1 MKKLIIMFIVIN
13 SYLSFGQEIVS
24 INFNTGDQELNTHL
38 SDINSYAK
46 SNMELFRKDMSDK
59 FGVTREQ
66 LDQLITK
73 ERRQPADVYYGYN
86 LAQVTGKSFPTI
98 IKMRTDKK
106 GWGSI
111 AEDLGIKPGSNE
123 FKALKNTSL
132 KNISKDQMKKNKD
145 GKNKSVTFD
154 TGDTDINI
162 HLSEV
167 NAYAI
172 SNMDLFRKDLNEK
185 FGATKA
191 DLDRYLVKERKQPAD
206 VYYGYNLSRSTG
218 KSFQSIMKMQT
229 DKKGWGSLAKDLN
242 IKPGSSEFKALKNS
256 TLKNISKEQ
265 LKNYD
270 KEKSNSEK
278 SKDQDDK
285 TKQTE
290 KKSNNDQNQIKDDS
304 KKTDKPNK
312 NK

>member
-1 MKKLIIMFIVIN
+1 MNKLIIMFIVIN

-24 INFNTGDQELNTHL
+24 INFNTGDKELNTHL

-46 SNMELFRKDMSDK
+46 SNMDLFRKDMSDK

-73 ERRQPADVYYGYN
+73 ERKEPADVYYGYN
-86 LAQVTGKSFPTI
+86 LAQVTGKPFPTV
-98 IKMRTDKK
+98 IKMHTDKK
-106 GWGSI
+106 GWGAI
-111 AEDLGIKPGSNE
+111 AKDLGIKPGSKE
-123 FKALKNTSL
+123 FHALKDNTM
-132 KNISKDQMKKNKD
+132 KKINKDQMKKTKD

-154 TGDTDINI
+154 TEDRDIDM

-172 SNMDLFRKDLNEK
+172 SNMDLFRKDLNGK
-185 FGATKA
+185 FGATKS

-218 KSFQSIMKMQT
+218 KSFPTIMKMYT
-229 DKKGWGSLAKDLN
+229 DKKGWGSIAKDLG
-242 IKPGSSEFKALKNS
+242 IKPGSNEFNALKNS
-256 TLKNISKEQ
+256 TLKNISKDQ

-270 KEKSNSEK
+270 KEKS
-278 SKDQDDK
+278 KDQDNK
-285 TKQTE
+285 MKQSD
-290 KKSNNDQNQIKDDS
+290 KKSDSDQNQIKEDS

-312 NK
+312 DK